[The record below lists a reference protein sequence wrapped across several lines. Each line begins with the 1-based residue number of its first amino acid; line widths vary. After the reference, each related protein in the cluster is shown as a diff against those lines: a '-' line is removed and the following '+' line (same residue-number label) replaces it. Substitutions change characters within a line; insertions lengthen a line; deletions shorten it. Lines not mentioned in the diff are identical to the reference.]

1 MPRIEWMCTHCGRK
15 TTRTKAIG
23 RPDPG
28 HCPRKKNGGPHTWV
42 KNRELV

>member
-1 MPRIEWMCTHCGRK
+1 MPRIEWMCTHCGKK
-15 TTRTKAIG
+15 TTRAATIG

-28 HCPRKKNGGPHTWV
+28 RCPRKKNGEPHTWV